1 MQWEIGSGVLREKGL
16 HPRQV
21 SQGGEGVSSLSV
33 STVIRAGK
41 GTGEGCYGQERGRG
55 KMEGREKQKEKSEVK
70 RKLER
75 EIKERPSPCLPGW
88 APATQGTELGPVAPQ
103 AVSEILPPPSKC

>member
-33 STVIRAGK
+33 STLIRAGT

-70 RKLER
+70 RKLGR

-88 APATQGTELGPVAPQ
+88 APATQGTEPGPVAPQ
-103 AVSEILPPPSKC
+103 ALSETLPPPSKC